1 MHRHQRFQV
10 HPRELC
16 EGTAHVGQS
25 EFCFSFSLDPIPSNA
40 WNVWP
45 PCSKSAHSQISA
57 VLSDLCR
64 WYAFFLPG
72 TEGRQLLSQSKR
84 WSAGCQICQTCSATP
99 AMYMYIA
106 VLFRIIMCL
115 VTQWQQIVPAFI
127 CLSNLFHCF
136 SNTLLFTCSTASS
149 GRHTLVYPFTI
160 ELTMYKR
167 MHEFILDGEVAYDN

>member
-1 MHRHQRFQV
+1 MLFQAMPGMCGHHAQNLLILRSLQFSWICAGDMHFSCLEAKV
-10 HPRELC
+10 
-16 EGTAHVGQS
+16 AH
-25 EFCFSFSLDPIPSNA
+25 
-40 WNVWP
+40 
-45 PCSKSAHSQISA
+45 
-57 VLSDLCR
+57 
-64 WYAFFLPG
+64 
-72 TEGRQLLSQSKR
+72 LSQSKH
-84 WSAGCQICQTCSATP
+84 WSTGCQICQTCSATP

-149 GRHTLVYPFTI
+149 GRHTLVHPFTL

-167 MHEFILDGEVAYDN
+167 MHEFILDSEVAYGN

>member
-1 MHRHQRFQV
+1 M
-10 HPRELC
+10 LKIC
-16 EGTAHVGQS
+16 
-25 EFCFSFSLDPIPSNA
+25 SF
-40 WNVWP
+40 
-45 PCSKSAHSQISA
+45 
-57 VLSDLCR
+57 SDLCSSLGSVQVICI
-64 WYAFFLPG
+64 FLAWNRRSP
-72 TEGRQLLSQSKR
+72 TLISVKTLIRRLPDLPNLLCHPCYVHVYSCIS
-84 WSAGCQICQTCSATP
+84 TVP
-99 AMYMYIA
+99 
-106 VLFRIIMCL
+106 IIMCL